1 MPTFAL
7 FGAAGYIAPRHLR
20 AIRDTGNDLLFV
32 VDPSDSVGVL
42 DQYFPDAE
50 YYKTAD
56 RRPLTTDGRPRSAVR
71 SLRSTMFPS
80 APPTTSTRSIS
91 AGPWSTAPM

>member
-1 MPTFAL
+1 MHSFAL

-20 AIRDTGNDLLFV
+20 AIRDTGNQLLFV

-50 YYKTAD
+50 YYREIDGRPTTDD
-56 RRPLTTDGRPRSAVR
+56 RRPMTDDR
-71 SLRSTMFPS
+71 
-80 APPTTSTRSIS
+80 
-91 AGPWSTAPM
+91 